1 MWRKCKS
8 GLNLYRVIQNLF
20 QDLQSLIFSEKLI
33 LVCFIVFTCI
43 KHSFS
48 QSIVAGPIVGAV
60 TDTSASVLILTDDNG
75 YYPKDAIS
83 SIQDILREGVIIL
96 FIADSSIFH
105 QMSELDSTI
114 NIQLDSAIDIGY
126 IKSKMFDILNNN
138 VHIVKFGK
146 LLPNTVYNYKI
157 YIPNDSKVKTG
168 SFKTF
173 PKPNTTSNFTF
184 TFGSCSENFRDD
196 SVFIDM
202 QKHHPDLFL
211 HLGDWTYPDHAYYPG
226 MPTQNN
232 HRFFVANPQQ
242 IEESFLIRYNLPNLK
257 NLLSTTPVDYV
268 FDDEDGVWDDFSKH
282 SYCDLQLINGKTVV
296 KEIPFADTLRDKLL
310 ESYHQYFPAYINPQ
324 QPKEAYHSFVYGN
337 TEVFF
342 LDTRSTRSPN
352 SEVFHQNKKGVWKF
366 KASAQHQILDSA
378 QMDWLLNGLKNSKAD
393 WKIIVS
399 GTSFNKDYKKIL
411 DICMLKAAQNRYL
424 PNKLTGSYVAVAMS
438 AMWFSFPA
446 TQGKLINFCHDNKI
460 KNVFVCSG
468 DVHTCS
474 IDDGKH
480 SGFPEIVSANLG
492 QENTKLASIVHN
504 DLRLNLWN
512 QGGQG
517 IGNKNFN
524 DAFGK
529 VEVMGKD
536 AVKLSCIDKYGTTIC
551 SYTLKDGFIPKKY
564 NIKRHSKI
572 TFGQKLRAVKNAVKV
587 AVHNK

>member
-1 MWRKCKS
+1 MKIVK
-8 GLNLYRVIQNLF
+8 LHIVLF
-20 QDLQSLIFSEKLI
+20 IFLIFCADKG
-33 LVCFIVFTCI
+33 
-43 KHSFS
+43 FS
-48 QSIVAGPIVGAV
+48 QTIIAGPIVGAV
-60 TDTSASVLILTDDNG
+60 SDSSADLLFLADAFTDGLIKISNLPILDEKGNINPAVNTSNSLVINFQGKDTSNKINVF
-75 YYPKDAIS
+75 K
-83 SIQDILREGVIIL
+83 
-96 FIADSSIFH
+96 
-105 QMSELDSTI
+105 LD
-114 NIQLDSAIDIGY
+114 
-126 IKSKMFDILNNN
+126 F
-138 VHIVKFGK
+138 
-146 LLPNTVYNYKI
+146 LLPDTRYYYLISYGK
-157 YIPNDSKVKTG
+157 SEKTG

-173 PKPNTTSNFTF
+173 PTANTTSNFTF

-196 SVFIDM
+196 SVFIEM

-226 MPTQNN
+226 LPTQNN
-232 HRFFVANPQQ
+232 HRFFVADEQQ
-242 IEESFLIRYNLPNLK
+242 IEESYLIRYNLPNLK
-257 NLLSTTPVDYV
+257 KLLSTTAVDYV
-268 FDDEDGVWDDFSKH
+268 FDDEDGIWDDFSKH
-282 SYCDLQLINGKTVV
+282 SYFDLKLINGKTIMA
-296 KEIPFADTLRDKLL
+296 EIPFTDSLRRNLL
-310 ESYHQYFPAYINPQ
+310 TSYHTYFPGYVNPE
-324 QPKEAYHSFVYGN
+324 QPKEAYHSFVFGN

-352 SEVFHQNKKGVWKF
+352 SEVFHQNKKGIWKF
-366 KASAQHQILDSA
+366 KASANHQILDSA
-378 QMDWLLNGLKNSKAD
+378 QLNWLLDGLKKSKAD
-393 WKIIVS
+393 WKILVS

-411 DICMLKAAQNRYL
+411 DICMLKGAQNRFL
-424 PNKLTGSYVAVAMS
+424 PNKLTGMYVAASMS

-446 TQGKLINFCHDNKI
+446 TQGKIINFCRENKI

-468 DVHTCS
+468 DVHTSS

-536 AVKLSCIDKYGTTIC
+536 AVRLSCIDKYGTTIC
-551 SYTLKDGFIPKKY
+551 NYTLKDGFIPKKY

-572 TFGQKLRAVKNAVKV
+572 TFGQKLRAVKNAVKI
-587 AVHNK
+587 AVHHK

>member
-1 MWRKCKS
+1 MRIFQIMVKQNKIAS
-8 GLNLYRVIQNLF
+8 ALLRSTLNLF
-20 QDLQSLIFSEKLI
+20 QVLQSLIFSRKIILI
-33 LVCFIVFTCI
+33 CLIVFTC
-43 KHSFS
+43 KRHSFS
-48 QSIVAGPIVGAV
+48 QSIIAGPIVGAV
-60 TDTSASVLILTDDNG
+60 TDSSANLLFITDAYTTGFIKISNVPIFLENG
-75 YYPKDAIS
+75 KINKDANAS
-83 SIQDILREGVIIL
+83 NSLVIDFKADDTTNKINL
-96 FIADSSIFH
+96 FK
-105 QMSELDSTI
+105 LD
-114 NIQLDSAIDIGY
+114 
-126 IKSKMFDILNNN
+126 F
-138 VHIVKFGK
+138 
-146 LLPNTVYNYKI
+146 LLPDTKYYYLVSYGNNE
-157 YIPNDSKVKTG
+157 KTG

-196 SVFIDM
+196 SVFIEM

-226 MPTQNN
+226 LPTQNN
-232 HRFFVANPQQ
+232 HRFFIANPEQVK
-242 IEESFLIRYNLPNLK
+242 ESFLIRYNLPNLK

-282 SYCDLQLINGKTVV
+282 TYCDLQLIHGKTVME
-296 KEIPFADTLRDKLL
+296 EIPFADSLRENLL
-310 ESYHQYFPAYINPQ
+310 TSYHTYFPGYTNPE

-366 KASAQHQILDSA
+366 KASASHQILDSA
-378 QMDWLLNGLKNSKAD
+378 QLNWLLNGLKNSKAD

-424 PNKLTGSYVAVAMS
+424 PNKLTGAYVAAAMS
-438 AMWFSFPA
+438 AMWFSFPS
-446 TQGKLINFCHDNKI
+446 TQGKILNFCHDNQI

-468 DVHTCS
+468 DVHTSC

-504 DLRLNLWN
+504 DLRINLWN

-517 IGNKNFN
+517 IGNTNFN

-536 AVKLSCIDKYGTTIC
+536 SVRLSCIDKYGTTIC
-551 SYTLKDGFIPKKY
+551 SYTLKDGFVPKKY
-564 NIKRHSKI
+564 NIRRHSKV
-572 TFGQKLRAVKNAVKV
+572 TFGQKLRAVKNALKI
-587 AVHNK
+587 AVHHK

>member
-1 MWRKCKS
+1 MSNENFMKKA
-8 GLNLYRVIQNLF
+8 
-20 QDLQSLIFSEKLI
+20 SLIFILLCLI
-33 LVCFIVFTCI
+33 GKNV
-43 KHSFS
+43 FS
-48 QSIVAGPIVGAV
+48 QKIIAGPIVGAV
-60 TDTSASVLILTDDNG
+60 TDTSAEV
-75 YYPKDAIS
+75 
-83 SIQDILREGVIIL
+83 L
-96 FIADSSIFH
+96 FINNKPSSLNDYPVWLLVYLDTSDLEKKFHFKLLDSVNFINNVDTSFFKTKDIYFTEGIVHKIFLNHLIPNSEYNYCVWDKYLERDSIF
-105 QMSELDSTI
+105 QT
-114 NIQLDSAIDIGY
+114 
-126 IKSKMFDILNNN
+126 LN
-138 VHIVKFGK
+138 
-146 LLPNTVYNYKI
+146 
-157 YIPNDSKVKTG
+157 SG

-173 PKPNTTSNFTF
+173 PSPNTTSNFTF

-196 SVFIDM
+196 SVFIEM

-211 HLGDWTYPDHAYYPG
+211 HLGDWTYPDRVNYPG
-226 MPTQNN
+226 LPTQNN
-232 HRFFVANPQQ
+232 HRFFVANPEQ
-242 IEESFLIRYNLPNLK
+242 IKESFLIRYNLPNMK

-268 FDDEDGVWDDFSKH
+268 FDDEDGIWDDFSKH
-282 SYCDLQLINGKTVV
+282 TYCDLQLINGKTVM
-296 KEIPFADTLRDKLL
+296 KEIPFPDSLRHNLL
-310 ESYHQYFPAYINPQ
+310 TSYHTYFPGYVNPE

-352 SEVFHQNKKGVWKF
+352 SEVFRQNKKGVWKF
-366 KASAQHQILDSA
+366 KASASHQILDST
-378 QMDWLLNGLKNSKAD
+378 QLNWLLNGLKNSKAD

-411 DICMLKAAQNRYL
+411 DICLLKAAQNRYL
-424 PNKLTGSYVAVAMS
+424 PNKLTGIYVAAAMS
-438 AMWFSFPA
+438 AMWFSYPA

-468 DVHTCS
+468 DVHTSS

-480 SGFPEIVSANLG
+480 SGFPEIVSSNLG

-536 AVKLSCIDKYGTTIC
+536 SVRLSCIDKYGTTIC

-572 TFGQKLRAVKNAVKV
+572 TFGQKLRAVKNAVKI
-587 AVHNK
+587 AVHNKE

>member
-1 MWRKCKS
+1 AKQNKIIS
-8 GLNLYRVIQNLF
+8 NQHAVILNLF
-20 QDLQSLIFSEKLI
+20 QDLSRVSYLERGLRGGFCLLLI
-33 LVCFIVFTCI
+33 LISFN
-43 KHSFS
+43 SFS
-48 QSIVAGPIVGAV
+48 QKIIAGPIVGAV
-60 TDTSASVLILTDDNG
+60 TDTSAEV
-75 YYPKDAIS
+75 
-83 SIQDILREGVIIL
+83 L
-96 FIADSSIFH
+96 FINNRPSSLNDYPVWLLVYLDTSDLVKKFH
-105 QMSELDSTI
+105 FKLLDSVNFI
-114 NIQLDSAIDIGY
+114 
-126 IKSKMFDILNNN
+126 NN
-138 VHIVKFGK
+138 VDTSFFKTKDIYFKEGIVHKIF
-146 LLPNTVYNYKI
+146 LNHLIPNSIYNYCVSDK
-157 YIPNDSKVKTG
+157 YSERDTFFQTWNSG

-173 PKPNTTSNFTF
+173 PSPNTTSNFTF

-196 SVFIDM
+196 SVFIEM

-226 MPTQNN
+226 LPTQNN
-232 HRFFVANPQQ
+232 HRFFVANPEQ
-242 IEESFLIRYNLPNLK
+242 IKESFLIRYNLPNMK
-257 NLLSTTPVDYV
+257 NLLSTTAVDYV
-268 FDDEDGVWDDFSKH
+268 FDDEDGIWDDFSKH
-282 SYCDLQLINGKTVV
+282 TYCDLQLINGKTMI
-296 KEIPFADTLRDKLL
+296 KEIPFPDSLRDNLL
-310 ESYHQYFPAYINPQ
+310 TSYHTYFPGYVNPE

-366 KASAQHQILDSA
+366 KASASHQILDST
-378 QMDWLLNGLKNSKAD
+378 QLNWLLDGLKNSKAD

-411 DICMLKAAQNRYL
+411 DICLLKAAQNRYL
-424 PNKLTGSYVAVAMS
+424 PNKLTGIYVAAAMS
-438 AMWFSFPA
+438 AMWFSYPA

-468 DVHTCS
+468 DVHTSS

-492 QENTKLASIVHN
+492 QENTKLASIVYN

-536 AVKLSCIDKYGTTIC
+536 SVRLSCIDKYGTTIC

-572 TFGQKLRAVKNAVKV
+572 TFGQKLRAVKNAVKI

>member
-1 MWRKCKS
+1 MNIKGKYEKNTTIRVSPPWR
-8 GLNLYRVIQNLF
+8 GLRGGLCMLM
-20 QDLQSLIFSEKLI
+20 LLL
-33 LVCFIVFTCI
+33 
-43 KHSFS
+43 SFNSYS
-48 QSIVAGPIVGAV
+48 QSITAGPIVGAV
-60 TDTSASVLILTDDNG
+60 SDSSADLLFLADAFTDGLIKISNLPILDEKGNINPAVNTSNSLVINFQGKDTSNKINVFKLDFLLADTK
-75 YYPKDAIS
+75 YYYLVSYGK
-83 SIQDILREGVIIL
+83 
-96 FIADSSIFH
+96 
-105 QMSELDSTI
+105 SE
-114 NIQLDSAIDIGY
+114 
-126 IKSKMFDILNNN
+126 
-138 VHIVKFGK
+138 
-146 LLPNTVYNYKI
+146 
-157 YIPNDSKVKTG
+157 KTG

-173 PKPNTTSNFTF
+173 PKQNITSNFTF

-196 SVFIDM
+196 SVFIEM

-226 MPTQNN
+226 LPTQNN
-232 HRFFVANPQQ
+232 HRFFVANEQQ
-242 IEESFLIRYNLPNLK
+242 IEESYLIRYNLPNLK
-257 NLLSTTPVDYV
+257 NFLSTTAVDYV

-282 SYCDLQLINGKTVV
+282 SYFDLKLINGKTIMA
-296 KEIPFADTLRDKLL
+296 EIPFPDSLRTNLL
-310 ESYHQYFPAYINPQ
+310 TSYHQYFPAYINSV

-352 SEVFHQNKKGVWKF
+352 SEVFHQNKKGIWKF
-366 KASAQHQILDSA
+366 KASANHQILDSV
-378 QMDWLLNGLKNSKAD
+378 QLNWLLDGLKNSKAD
-393 WKIIVS
+393 WKILVS

-411 DICMLKAAQNRYL
+411 DICMLKGAQNRFL
-424 PNKLTGSYVAVAMS
+424 PNKLTGMYVAASMS

-446 TQGKLINFCHDNKI
+446 TQGKIIDFCRENKI

-468 DVHTCS
+468 DVHTSS

-517 IGNKNFN
+517 INNKNFN

-536 AVKLSCIDKYGTTIC
+536 SVKLSCIDKYGTTIC

-564 NIKRHSKI
+564 NIKRHSRI
-572 TFGQKLRAVKNAVKV
+572 TLGQKLRALKNAVKI
-587 AVHNK
+587 AVHHK

>member
-1 MWRKCKS
+1 MKIVK
-8 GLNLYRVIQNLF
+8 LHIVFFIF
-20 QDLQSLIFSEKLI
+20 LIFWCDKG
-33 LVCFIVFTCI
+33 
-43 KHSFS
+43 FS
-48 QSIVAGPIVGAV
+48 QTIIAGPIVGAV
-60 TDTSASVLILTDDNG
+60 SDSSADLLFLTDAFAQGFIKISNQPILDEKGNINPSVNTSNSLVINFQGKDTSNKINVF
-75 YYPKDAIS
+75 K
-83 SIQDILREGVIIL
+83 
-96 FIADSSIFH
+96 
-105 QMSELDSTI
+105 LD
-114 NIQLDSAIDIGY
+114 
-126 IKSKMFDILNNN
+126 F
-138 VHIVKFGK
+138 
-146 LLPNTVYNYKI
+146 LLPDTRYYYLVSYGN
-157 YIPNDSKVKTG
+157 SEKTG

-173 PKPNTTSNFTF
+173 PNSNTISNFTF

-196 SVFIDM
+196 SVFIEM

-226 MPTQNN
+226 LPTQNN
-232 HRFFVANPQQ
+232 HRFFVADEQQ
-242 IEESFLIRYNLPNLK
+242 IEESYLIRYNLPNLK
-257 NLLSTTPVDYV
+257 KLLSTTAVDYV
-268 FDDEDGVWDDFSKH
+268 FDDEDGIWDDFSKH
-282 SYCDLQLINGKTVV
+282 SYFDLKLINGKTIMA
-296 KEIPFADTLRDKLL
+296 EIPFTDSLRRNLL
-310 ESYHQYFPAYINPQ
+310 TSYHTYFPGYVNPE
-324 QPKEAYHSFVYGN
+324 QPKEAYHSFVFGN

-352 SEVFHQNKKGVWKF
+352 SEVFHQNKKGIWKF
-366 KASAQHQILDSA
+366 KASANHQILDSA
-378 QMDWLLNGLKNSKAD
+378 QLNWLLDGLKKSKAD
-393 WKIIVS
+393 WKILVS

-411 DICMLKAAQNRYL
+411 DICMLKGAQNRFL
-424 PNKLTGSYVAVAMS
+424 PNKLTGMYVAASMS

-446 TQGKLINFCHDNKI
+446 TQGKIINFCRENKI

-468 DVHTCS
+468 DVHTSS

-536 AVKLSCIDKYGTTIC
+536 SVRLSCIDKYGTTIC
-551 SYTLKDGFIPKKY
+551 NYTLKDGFIPKKY

-572 TFGQKLRAVKNAVKV
+572 TFGQKLRAVKNAVKI
-587 AVHNK
+587 AVHHK

>member
-1 MWRKCKS
+1 MKKA
-8 GLNLYRVIQNLF
+8 
-20 QDLQSLIFSEKLI
+20 SLIFI
-33 LVCFIVFTCI
+33 LLCLFGKNV
-43 KHSFS
+43 FS
-48 QSIVAGPIVGAV
+48 QTITAGPIVGAV
-60 TDTSASVLILTDDNG
+60 TDTSA
-75 YYPKDAIS
+75 K
-83 SIQDILREGVIIL
+83 IL
-96 FIADSSIFH
+96 FLINDTTPYLAVSLRDNNDKYRTTITTILVPDKRCEYLFTLTGLKSSTTYSYTYFISRYNNDTLIDS
-105 QMSELDSTI
+105 
-114 NIQLDSAIDIGY
+114 
-126 IKSKMFDILNNN
+126 ILFPDKN
-138 VHIVKFGK
+138 
-146 LLPNTVYNYKI
+146 L
-157 YIPNDSKVKTG
+157 

-173 PKPNTTSNFTF
+173 PSPNTTSNFTF

-196 SVFIDM
+196 SVFIEM

-211 HLGDWTYPDHAYYPG
+211 QLGDWTYPDHAYYPG
-226 MPTQNN
+226 FPTQNN
-232 HRFFVANPQQ
+232 HRFFIANPEQVN
-242 IEESFLIRYNLPNLK
+242 ESFLIRYNLPNMK
-257 NLLSTTPVDYV
+257 KLLSSTAVDYV
-268 FDDEDGVWDDFSKH
+268 FDDEDGIWDDFSKH
-282 SYCDLQLINGKTVV
+282 SYCDLQLINGKTVM
-296 KEIPFADTLRDKLL
+296 KEIPFPDSLRDNLL
-310 ESYHQYFPAYINPQ
+310 TSYHTYFPGYVNRE

-366 KASAQHQILDSA
+366 KATASHQILDST
-378 QMDWLLNGLKNSKAD
+378 QLNWLLNGLKNSKAD
-393 WKIIVS
+393 WKVIVS

-411 DICMLKAAQNRYL
+411 DICLLKAAQNRYL
-424 PNKLTGSYVAVAMS
+424 PNKLTGIYVAAAMS

-468 DVHTCS
+468 DVHTSS

-492 QENTKLASIVHN
+492 QENTKLASIVYN

-536 AVKLSCIDKYGTTIC
+536 SVRLSCIDKYGTTIC

-572 TFGQKLRAVKNAVKV
+572 TFGQKLRAVKNAVKI
-587 AVHNK
+587 AVHHK

>member
-1 MWRKCKS
+1 MSNENFMKKA
-8 GLNLYRVIQNLF
+8 
-20 QDLQSLIFSEKLI
+20 SLIFI
-33 LVCFIVFTCI
+33 LLCMLGNNV
-43 KHSFS
+43 FS
-48 QSIVAGPIVGAV
+48 QSIIAGPIIGAV
-60 TDTSASVLILTDDNG
+60 TDSSANLLFLTDAYTTGFIKISNVPILLDGGNINQ
-75 YYPKDAIS
+75 DANSNNSMLINFKGIDTS
-83 SIQDILREGVIIL
+83 NKVNL
-96 FIADSSIFH
+96 FK
-105 QMSELDSTI
+105 LD
-114 NIQLDSAIDIGY
+114 
-126 IKSKMFDILNNN
+126 F
-138 VHIVKFGK
+138 
-146 LLPNTVYNYKI
+146 LLPNTTYHYLVSYGN
-157 YIPNDSKVKTG
+157 SEKTG

-173 PKPNTTSNFTF
+173 PKSNTTFNFTV

-196 SVFIDM
+196 SVFIEM
-202 QKHHPDLFL
+202 QKHHPDVFL

-226 MPTQNN
+226 LPTQNN
-232 HRFFVANPQQ
+232 HRFFVANPEQ
-242 IEESFLIRYNLPNLK
+242 IKESFLIRYNLPNMK

-268 FDDEDGVWDDFSKH
+268 FDDEDGIWDDFSKY
-282 SYCDLQLINGKTVV
+282 SYCDLQLINGKTVM
-296 KEIPFADTLRDKLL
+296 KEIPFPDSLRDNLL
-310 ESYHQYFPAYINPQ
+310 TSYHTYFPGYVNRE

-352 SEVFHQNKKGVWKF
+352 SEVFRQNKKGVWKF
-366 KASAQHQILDSA
+366 KASASHQILDST
-378 QMDWLLNGLKNSKAD
+378 QLNWLLNGLKNSKAD

-411 DICMLKAAQNRYL
+411 DICLLKAAQNRYL
-424 PNKLTGSYVAVAMS
+424 PNKLTGIYVAAAMS
-438 AMWFSFPA
+438 AMWFSYPA

-460 KNVFVCSG
+460 KNVFICSG
-468 DVHTCS
+468 DVHTSS

-517 IGNKNFN
+517 IDNKNFN

-536 AVKLSCIDKYGTTIC
+536 SVRLSCIDKYGTTIC

-572 TFGQKLRAVKNAVKV
+572 TLGQKLRAVKNALKI
-587 AVHNK
+587 AVHNKK

>member
-1 MWRKCKS
+1 MSNENFMKKA
-8 GLNLYRVIQNLF
+8 
-20 QDLQSLIFSEKLI
+20 SLIFI
-33 LVCFIVFTCI
+33 LLCMLGNNV
-43 KHSFS
+43 FS
-48 QSIVAGPIVGAV
+48 QSIIAGPIIGAV
-60 TDTSASVLILTDDNG
+60 TDSSANLLFLTDAYTTGFIKISNVPILLDGGNINQ
-75 YYPKDAIS
+75 DANSNNSMLINFKGIDTS
-83 SIQDILREGVIIL
+83 NKVNL
-96 FIADSSIFH
+96 F
-105 QMSELDSTI
+105 
-114 NIQLDSAIDIGY
+114 
-126 IKSKMFDILNNN
+126 KFD
-138 VHIVKFGK
+138 F
-146 LLPNTVYNYKI
+146 LLPNTTYHYLVSYGN
-157 YIPNDSKVKTG
+157 SEKTG

-173 PKPNTTSNFTF
+173 PKSNTTSNFTF

-196 SVFIDM
+196 SVFIEM
-202 QKHHPDLFL
+202 QKHHPDVFL

-226 MPTQNN
+226 LPTQNN
-232 HRFFVANPQQ
+232 HRFFVANPEQ
-242 IEESFLIRYNLPNLK
+242 IKESFLIRYNLPNMK
-257 NLLSTTPVDYV
+257 SLLSTTPIDYV
-268 FDDEDGVWDDFSKH
+268 FDDEDGIWDDFSKY
-282 SYCDLQLINGKTVV
+282 SYCDLQLINGKTVM
-296 KEIPFADTLRDKLL
+296 KEIPFPDSLRDNLL
-310 ESYHQYFPAYINPQ
+310 TSYHTYFPGYVNRE

-352 SEVFHQNKKGVWKF
+352 SEVFRQNKKGVWKF
-366 KASAQHQILDSA
+366 KASASHQILDST
-378 QMDWLLNGLKNSKAD
+378 QLNWLLNGLKNSKAD

-411 DICMLKAAQNRYL
+411 DICLLKAAQNRYL
-424 PNKLTGSYVAVAMS
+424 PNKLTGIYVAAAMS
-438 AMWFSFPA
+438 AMWFSYPA

-468 DVHTCS
+468 DVHTSS
-474 IDDGKH
+474 IDDGKN

-517 IGNKNFN
+517 IDNKNFN

-536 AVKLSCIDKYGTTIC
+536 SVRLSCIDKYGTTIC

-572 TFGQKLRAVKNAVKV
+572 TLGQKLRAVKNAVKI
-587 AVHNK
+587 AVHNKK